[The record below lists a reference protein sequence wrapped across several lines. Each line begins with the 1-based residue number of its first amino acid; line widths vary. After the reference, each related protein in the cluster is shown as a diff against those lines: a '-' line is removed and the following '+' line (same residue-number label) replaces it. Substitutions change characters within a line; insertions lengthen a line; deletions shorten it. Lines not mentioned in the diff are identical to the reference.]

1 MNGQRRP
8 PGGLLGDLGEVYGLK
23 DLDGMAPDAMRAAAG
38 ELGLNTAG
46 LREMLELAGAALTL
60 AVETLTRL
68 GEAERRRLAEELEL
82 KASIMSDVPGFERI
96 IERCRAAKSAQT
108 ENLATALADLVAATA
123 TAAAEAE
130 TVAGELSAYADL
142 VASDDEALGAE
153 EAAND
158 AESAASDGEDSGDGE
173 SGGDQDGGDGDGDG
187 GDGGSGDGGSGDGG
201 DA

>member
-1 MNGQRRP
+1 MSGQRRR

-23 DLDGMAPDAMRAAAG
+23 NLDGMAPDAMRAAAG
-38 ELGLNTAG
+38 ELGLNTTG
-46 LREMLELAGAALTL
+46 LREMLELAGAAVALDF
-60 AVETLTRL
+60 ETLTRI
-68 GEAERRRLAEELEL
+68 GEAQRRRLAEELEL

-108 ENLATALADLVAATA
+108 ESLATALGDLVAATA

-142 VASDDEALGAE
+142 VASDDEALGAA
-153 EAAND
+153 EAASD
-158 AESAASDGEDSGDGE
+158 AESAASDGDESGDGDG
-173 SGGDQDGGDGDGDG
+173 GGDQDGGDSDG
-187 GDGGSGDGGSGDGG
+187 GDGGSGDGGSVDGG